1 MTQEEKETFL
11 AGVHV
16 GVLSLPRTDGGA
28 PLTAPLW
35 YGYEPGGAL
44 WFIVGRDSKKAAL
57 LREGG
62 RVSLCAQQEA
72 PPYKYV
78 SVEGAV
84 TSIAP
89 SRGEIEPMA
98 IRYLGEEMGKRY
110 AQGSDDA
117 QNVTVRVQPDRWLA
131 VDYGKVAL

>member
-16 GVLSLPRTDGGA
+16 GVLSLPRADGGA

-35 YGYEPGGAL
+35 YDYEPGGAL
-44 WFIVGRDSKKAAL
+44 WFIVGRDSRKAAL
-57 LREGG
+57 LSEGG

-78 SVEGAV
+78 SVEGVV
-84 TSIAP
+84 TSIAT

-110 AQGSDDA
+110 AEGSDDA
-117 QNVTVRVQPDRWLA
+117 QNVTVRMQPDRWLA
-131 VDYGKVAL
+131 VDYGKVTL